1 MKVLLTRKALNE
13 VRTFGEYMSRSERE
27 KELLP
32 SIQWVFSRVSTNEIT
47 GQVTKRGPH
56 FALGAHETDK
66 LHGLMILK
74 QEGVTFALG
83 LPKEAERLDF
93 VEIDYADPDFFIS
106 N

>member
-1 MKVLLTRKALNE
+1 MRVLLTQKALKE
-13 VRTFGEYMSRSERE
+13 VRAFGEYLSRSERD

-56 FALGAHETDK
+56 FVLGAHETDK
-66 LHGLMILK
+66 LHGLTTLK
-74 QEGVTFALG
+74 QEGVTFAIG
-83 LPKEAERLDF
+83 LPKEAEGLDF
-93 VEIDYADPDFFIS
+93 VEIDYTDPDFFIS